1 MKNYIK
7 FLIFLS
13 SLSTFSQ
20 NEKEAVNLLF
30 NINKKEKCK
39 INVEQTYKNKKG
51 INFVDR
57 YRKEYL
63 KNTIIFNI
71 CGEKFIFNPKKQNTD
86 TCSIK
91 NLKKMNIK
99 SLDYVKKKYI
109 NGKEFK
115 HHSFKQ
121 INIIEKI
128 SDTQAV
134 KYLNVY
140 WCCEWVS
147 ED

>member
-13 SLSTFSQ
+13 SISIFSQ
-20 NEKEAVNLLF
+20 TEKEIVNLFF

-39 INVEQTYKNKKG
+39 LNIEQTYKNKKG
-51 INFVDR
+51 IKFIDR
-57 YRKEYL
+57 YKKEYL

-71 CGEKFIFNPKKQNTD
+71 CGEKFVYNLKKQNMD

-99 SLDYVKKKYI
+99 SLDYVKNKYT

-121 INIIEKI
+121 INIVEKI
-128 SDTQAV
+128 SDNKIV
-134 KYLNVY
+134 KYFGVY
-140 WCCEWVS
+140 WGGEWTT
-147 ED
+147 E